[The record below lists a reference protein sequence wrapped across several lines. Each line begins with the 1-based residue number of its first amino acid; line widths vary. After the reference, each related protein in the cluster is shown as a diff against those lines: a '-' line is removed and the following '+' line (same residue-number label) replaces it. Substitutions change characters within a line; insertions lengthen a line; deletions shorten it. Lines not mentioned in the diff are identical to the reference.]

1 MKHPACNPIVRLSF
15 GVLFAV
21 AACGKS
27 SSSPG
32 AVTGT
37 GGQAGGGG
45 GGGGG
50 GITGTATGCPNSQVT
65 IVFSPMYSAFDGVH
79 HFQIPAVVSGIDPD
93 TVKWSASDPSMVDIA
108 ADDTTGGAMITVQKA
123 GEVSIIATAG
133 TLCGASKLTI
143 TAATTDD
150 WEAGSARYNDG
161 VVITRPPRG
170 DGGVNPDAAA
180 DAASPREAACTNCHG
195 DNATLLQYKTVQHTP
210 EQAGGFSDAEL
221 KNIFMN
227 GMVPMGGYFDTMIVS
242 YATWQTFHKWQ
253 MTDDEAKGIIV
264 YLRSLTPSKQTGSGN
279 FGGRFDGGFPE
290 GGGRRDGGGR
300 EGGGREGGGRP
311 ETGNDVAA
319 DVASD

>member
-1 MKHPACNPIVRLSF
+1 MKHPACDPIVRLCL

-21 AACGKS
+21 AACSKS
-27 SSSPG
+27 SSPPG
-32 AVTGT
+32 AGGGT
-37 GGQAGGGG
+37 GGQGGGG
-45 GGGGG
+45 NGGGGNN
-50 GITGTATGCPNSQVT
+50 GTTGCSNNQVT

-79 HFQIPAVVSGIDPD
+79 HFQIPAVVSGINPD
-93 TVKWSASDPSMVDIA
+93 AVTWSASDPSMVDIA
-108 ADDTTGGAMITVQKA
+108 VDDTTGGAMITAQKA

-133 TLCGASKLTI
+133 MLCGASKLTI

-161 VVITRPPRG
+161 VVINRPPRG
-170 DGGVNPDAAA
+170 GFDGGGNSDASDAS

-279 FGGRFDGGFPE
+279 FGGRFDAGFPE
-290 GGGRRDGGGR
+290 RTPRD
-300 EGGGREGGGRP
+300 GGGREGGGRP
-311 ETGNDVAA
+311 ETGTSTDVAA
-319 DVASD
+319 DVATD